1 MRLIHVK
8 LEKIR
13 NSLFVKI
20 PDLIS
25 KSLHLKEG
33 EDIEISIHSEPNF
46 AQGELWGDKLD
57 EIEDINEIYL
67 DISEDLHTLNMYNRI
82 YIPEK
87 FRFFFPPEDIDFC
100 LITNVG
106 QIKTHIT
113 ASGYFTKGLR
123 SWVEV
128 NGPLEPNE
136 QIYISLIDEIK
147 KMYEMSIHN
156 SQDIKSAKLI
166 K

>member
-25 KSLHLKEG
+25 EALHLKEG
-33 EDIEISIHSEPNF
+33 EEIEISIHSEPSF
-46 AQGELWGDKLD
+46 AQGELWED
-57 EIEDINEIYL
+57 ELEKTEDINEIYL
-67 DISEDLHTLNMYNRI
+67 SISEDLHTLNMYNRI

-87 FRFFFPPEDIDFC
+87 YRFFFPPADTDFY
-100 LITNVG
+100 LITNIG

-113 ASGYFTKGLR
+113 TSGYFTKGVR
-123 SWVEV
+123 SWVEI
-128 NGPLEPNE
+128 NGPLEPTDK
-136 QIYISLIDEIK
+136 IHVTIIDDNRNV
-147 KMYEMSIHN
+147 YEMNVDSGNKISN
-156 SQDIKSAKLI
+156 N
-166 K
+166 

>member
-25 KSLHLKEG
+25 DALHLKEG
-33 EDIEISIHSEPNF
+33 EEIEISIHSEPSF
-46 AQGELWGDKLD
+46 AQGELWED
-57 EIEDINEIYL
+57 ELEKTEDINEIYL
-67 DISEDLHTLNMYNRI
+67 SISEDLHTLNMYNRI

-87 FRFFFPPEDIDFC
+87 YRFFFPPANTDFY
-100 LITNVG
+100 LITNIG

-113 ASGYFTKGLR
+113 TSGYFTKGVR
-123 SWVEV
+123 SWVEI
-128 NGPLEPNE
+128 NGPLEPTDR
-136 QIYISLIDEIK
+136 IHVTIIDDNRNV
-147 KMYEMSIHN
+147 YERNVDSGN
-156 SQDIKSAKLI
+156 QSSYN
-166 K
+166 

>member
-8 LEKIR
+8 LEKIK

-20 PDLIS
+20 PELIA
-25 KSLHLKEG
+25 KSLHLREG
-33 EDIEISIHSEPNF
+33 EDIEISIHSDPTF
-46 AQGELWGDKLD
+46 AQGELWGDKS
-57 EIEDINEIYL
+57 EGIEDINDIYL

-87 FRFFFPPEDIDFC
+87 FRFFFPPEDIDF
-100 LITNVG
+100 LLDTNVG

-113 ASGYFTKGLR
+113 VNGYFTKGMR

-128 NGPLEPNE
+128 NGPLETTDQICISILDE
-136 QIYISLIDEIK
+136 QRR
-147 KMYEMSIHN
+147 MYEMTIAN
-156 SQDIKSAKLI
+156 NQD
-166 K
+166 

>member
-25 KSLHLKEG
+25 EALHLKEG
-33 EDIEISIHSEPNF
+33 EEIEISIHSEPSF
-46 AQGELWGDKLD
+46 AQGELWED
-57 EIEDINEIYL
+57 ELEKTEDINEIYL
-67 DISEDLHTLNMYNRI
+67 SISEDLHTLNMYNRI

-87 FRFFFPPEDIDFC
+87 YRFFFPPANTDFY
-100 LITNVG
+100 LITNIG

-113 ASGYFTKGLR
+113 TSGYFTKGVR
-123 SWVEV
+123 SWVEI
-128 NGPLEPNE
+128 NGPLEPTDK
-136 QIYISLIDEIK
+136 IHVTIIDDNRNV
-147 KMYEMSIHN
+147 YEMNVN
-156 SQDIKSAKLI
+156 SGNKISNN
-166 K
+166 

>member
-25 KSLHLKEG
+25 EALHLKEG
-33 EDIEISIHSEPNF
+33 EEIEISIHSEPSF
-46 AQGELWGDKLD
+46 AQGELWED
-57 EIEDINEIYL
+57 ELEKTEDINEIYL
-67 DISEDLHTLNMYNRI
+67 SISEDLHTLNMYNRI

-87 FRFFFPPEDIDFC
+87 YRFFFPPANTDFY
-100 LITNVG
+100 LVTNIG

-113 ASGYFTKGLR
+113 TSGYFTKGVR
-123 SWVEV
+123 SWVEI
-128 NGPLEPNE
+128 NGPLEPTDK
-136 QIYISLIDEIK
+136 IHITIIDDNRNV
-147 KMYEMSIHN
+147 YEMNVDSGNKISN
-156 SQDIKSAKLI
+156 N
-166 K
+166 

>member
-25 KSLHLKEG
+25 EALHLKEG
-33 EDIEISIHSEPNF
+33 EEIEISIHSEPSF
-46 AQGELWGDKLD
+46 AQGELWED
-57 EIEDINEIYL
+57 ELEKTEDINEIHL
-67 DISEDLHTLNMYNRI
+67 SISEDLHTLNMYNRI

-87 FRFFFPPEDIDFC
+87 YRFFFPPANTDFY
-100 LITNVG
+100 LITNIG

-113 ASGYFTKGLR
+113 TSGYFTKGVR
-123 SWVEV
+123 SWVEI
-128 NGPLEPNE
+128 NGPLEPTDK
-136 QIYISLIDEIK
+136 IHVTIIDDNRNV
-147 KMYEMSIHN
+147 YEMNVDSGNKISN
-156 SQDIKSAKLI
+156 N
-166 K
+166 

>member
-25 KSLHLKEG
+25 EALHLKEG
-33 EDIEISIHSEPNF
+33 EEIEISIHSEPSF
-46 AQGELWGDKLD
+46 AQGELWED
-57 EIEDINEIYL
+57 ELEKTEDINEIYL
-67 DISEDLHTLNMYNRI
+67 SISEDLHTLNMYNRI

-87 FRFFFPPEDIDFC
+87 YRFFFPPANTDFY
-100 LITNVG
+100 LITNIG

-113 ASGYFTKGLR
+113 TSGYFTKGVR

-128 NGPLEPNE
+128 NGPLEPTDK
-136 QIYISLIDEIK
+136 IHVTIIDDNRNV
-147 KMYEMSIHN
+147 YEMNIDSGNKISN
-156 SQDIKSAKLI
+156 N
-166 K
+166 

>member
-20 PDLIS
+20 PKLIS
-25 KSLHLKEG
+25 EALHLKEG
-33 EDIEISIHSEPNF
+33 EEIEISIHSEPSF
-46 AQGELWGDKLD
+46 AQGELWGDDLEKAD
-57 EIEDINEIYL
+57 DIDEIYL
-67 DISEDLHTLNMYNRI
+67 SISEDLHTLNMYNRI

-87 FRFFFPPEDIDFC
+87 YRFFFPPANTDFH
-100 LITNVG
+100 LVTNIG

-113 ASGYFTKGLR
+113 TSGYFTKGVR
-123 SWVEV
+123 SWVEI
-128 NGPLEPNE
+128 NGPLEPTDRIHVTLLDDNR
-136 QIYISLIDEIK
+136 K
-147 KMYEMSIHN
+147 VYEMNIDSR
-156 SQDIKSAKLI
+156 KKLPN

>member
-20 PDLIS
+20 PDLIA
-25 KSLHLKEG
+25 KSLHLQNG
-33 EDIEISIHSEPNF
+33 DDIEISIHSEPSF
-46 AQGELWGDKLD
+46 AQGELWGDSIKKTE
-57 EIEDINEIYL
+57 EINDIFL

-87 FRFFFPPEDIDFC
+87 YRFFFPPEDTNFF
-100 LITNVG
+100 LVTNVG

-113 ASGYFTKGLR
+113 SNGYFTKGMR

-128 NGPLEPNE
+128 NGPLEPTDR
-136 QIYISLIDEIK
+136 IHIKAIDDK
-147 KMYEMSIHN
+147 RKMYEMSIAN
-156 SQDIKSAKLI
+156 TSL
-166 K
+166 

>member
-25 KSLHLKEG
+25 EALHLKEG
-33 EDIEISIHSEPNF
+33 EEIEISIHSEPSF
-46 AQGELWGDKLD
+46 AQGELWGDEVEKA
-57 EIEDINEIYL
+57 EDINEIYL
-67 DISEDLHTLNMYNRI
+67 SISEDLHTLNMYNRI

-87 FRFFFPPEDIDFC
+87 YRFFFPPAKTDFY
-100 LITNVG
+100 LITNIG

-113 ASGYFTKGLR
+113 TSGYFTKGVR
-123 SWVEV
+123 SWVEI
-128 NGPLEPNE
+128 NGPLEPTDK
-136 QIYISLIDEIK
+136 IHVTIIDDNRNV
-147 KMYEMSIHN
+147 YEMKVDSGNKISN
-156 SQDIKSAKLI
+156 N
-166 K
+166 

>member
-25 KSLHLKEG
+25 EALHLKEG
-33 EDIEISIHSEPNF
+33 EEIEISIHSEPSF
-46 AQGELWGDKLD
+46 AQGELWGDELEKV
-57 EIEDINEIYL
+57 EDINEIYL
-67 DISEDLHTLNMYNRI
+67 SISEDLHTLNMYNRI

-87 FRFFFPPEDIDFC
+87 YRFFFPPADTDFY
-100 LITNVG
+100 LITNIG

-113 ASGYFTKGLR
+113 TSGYFTKGVR
-123 SWVEV
+123 SWVEI
-128 NGPLEPNE
+128 NGPLEPTDK
-136 QIYISLIDEIK
+136 IHVTIIDDNRNV
-147 KMYEMSIHN
+147 YEMNVDSGNKISN
-156 SQDIKSAKLI
+156 N
-166 K
+166 

>member
-13 NSLFVKI
+13 NHLFVKI
-20 PDLIS
+20 PVLIA

-33 EDIEISIHSEPNF
+33 EDVEISIHSEPSF
-46 AQGELWGDKLD
+46 AQGELWGDEID
-57 EIEDINEIYL
+57 EIEGVNDIYL

-82 YIPEK
+82 YVPEK
-87 FRFFFPPEDIDFC
+87 FRFFFPPTNADFF

-113 ASGYFTKGLR
+113 SNGYFTKGVR

-128 NGPLEPNE
+128 NGPLEPTD
-136 QIYISLIDEIK
+136 QIHVKLMDESRRV
-147 KMYEMSIHN
+147 YEMKIDSGKNI
-156 SQDIKSAKLI
+156 
-166 K
+166 

>member
-25 KSLHLKEG
+25 EALHLKEG
-33 EDIEISIHSEPNF
+33 EEIEISIHSEPSF
-46 AQGELWGDKLD
+46 AQGELWED
-57 EIEDINEIYL
+57 ELEKTEDINEIYL
-67 DISEDLHTLNMYNRI
+67 SISEDLHTLNMYNRI

-87 FRFFFPPEDIDFC
+87 YRFFFPPANTDFY
-100 LITNVG
+100 LITNIG

-113 ASGYFTKGLR
+113 TSGYFTKGVR
-123 SWVEV
+123 SWVEI
-128 NGPLEPNE
+128 NGPLEPTDK
-136 QIYISLIDEIK
+136 IHVTIIDDDRNV
-147 KMYEMSIHN
+147 YEMNVDSGNKISN
-156 SQDIKSAKLI
+156 N
-166 K
+166 

>member
-25 KSLHLKEG
+25 EALYLKEG
-33 EDIEISIHSEPNF
+33 EEIEISIHSEPSF
-46 AQGELWGDKLD
+46 AQGELWED
-57 EIEDINEIYL
+57 ELEKTEDINEIYL
-67 DISEDLHTLNMYNRI
+67 SISEDLHTLNMYNRI

-87 FRFFFPPEDIDFC
+87 YRFFFPPANTDFY
-100 LITNVG
+100 LITNIG

-113 ASGYFTKGLR
+113 TSGYFTKGVR
-123 SWVEV
+123 SWVEI
-128 NGPLEPNE
+128 NGPLEPTDK
-136 QIYISLIDEIK
+136 IHVTIIDDK
-147 KMYEMSIHN
+147 RNVYEMNVDSGNKISN
-156 SQDIKSAKLI
+156 N
-166 K
+166 

>member
-25 KSLHLKEG
+25 DALHLKEG
-33 EDIEISIHSEPNF
+33 EEIEISIHSEPSF
-46 AQGELWGDKLD
+46 AQGELWED
-57 EIEDINEIYL
+57 ELEKTEDINEIYL
-67 DISEDLHTLNMYNRI
+67 SISEDLHTLNMYNRI

-87 FRFFFPPEDIDFC
+87 YRFFFPPANTDFY
-100 LITNVG
+100 LITNIG

-113 ASGYFTKGLR
+113 TSGYFTKGVR
-123 SWVEV
+123 SWVEI
-128 NGPLEPNE
+128 NGPLDPTDK
-136 QIYISLIDEIK
+136 IHVTIIDGNRNV
-147 KMYEMSIHN
+147 YEMNVDSEKNILN
-156 SQDIKSAKLI
+156 D
-166 K
+166 

>member
-25 KSLHLKEG
+25 EALHLKEG
-33 EDIEISIHSEPNF
+33 EEIEISIHSEPSF
-46 AQGELWGDKLD
+46 AQGELWED
-57 EIEDINEIYL
+57 ELEKTEDINEIYL
-67 DISEDLHTLNMYNRI
+67 SISEDLHTLNMYNRI

-87 FRFFFPPEDIDFC
+87 YRFFFPPANTDFY
-100 LITNVG
+100 LITNIG

-113 ASGYFTKGLR
+113 TSGYFTKGVR
-123 SWVEV
+123 SWVEI
-128 NGPLEPNE
+128 NGPLEPTDK
-136 QIYISLIDEIK
+136 IHVTIIDDNRNI
-147 KMYEMSIHN
+147 YEMNVDSGNKISN
-156 SQDIKSAKLI
+156 N
-166 K
+166 